1 MSNSY
6 MELVSLGIEAEK
18 LSAEIFKLC
27 AEVNKIYDSVF
38 TVYEDL
44 GVIQSL
50 ISEQPEMM
58 CSSYQVPDTLRVDLE
73 KIIASMLAL
82 EKSMKARLA
91 CYGLQLDLIRSKVE
105 NLNLIQHEFS
115 TLESSTALKS
125 KLLSSLDFV
134 CERVALL
141 LRAERF

>member
-6 MELVSLGIEAEK
+6 MELLSLGNEAEK

-38 TVYEDL
+38 TVHEDL
-44 GVIQSL
+44 GVIQNL
-50 ISEQPEMM
+50 ILEQPEMI
-58 CSSYQVPDTLRVDLE
+58 CSSYQLPDTLRVDLE
-73 KIIASMLAL
+73 KIIASMLVL

-91 CYGLQLDLIRSKVE
+91 CYGLQLDLLRSKVE

-115 TLESSTALKS
+115 TLEPSTALKS